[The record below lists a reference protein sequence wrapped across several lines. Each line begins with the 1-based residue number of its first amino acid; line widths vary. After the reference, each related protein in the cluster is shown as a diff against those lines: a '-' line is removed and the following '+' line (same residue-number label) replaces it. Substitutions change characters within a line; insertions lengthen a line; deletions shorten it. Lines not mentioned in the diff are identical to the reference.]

1 MHEML
6 PGDPDA
12 EVCAVK
18 QGWDPRVQRTANT
31 RFNQISYMILLLIN
45 VTVVLW
51 VKVNDIWTK

>member
-18 QGWDPRVQRTANT
+18 QGWDPREQESVED
-31 RFNQISYMILLLIN
+31 S
-45 VTVVLW
+45 
-51 VKVNDIWTK
+51 

>member
-6 PGDPDA
+6 PGDPHA

-31 RFNQISYMILLLIN
+31 RLIR
-45 VTVVLW
+45 
-51 VKVNDIWTK
+51 